1 MPKEMMDNQEMPN
14 NEVFNETTG
23 HKTTGNKTLV
33 LYSSVDGQT
42 LKIIN
47 HIKQS
52 LSGDVSVFNID
63 ENPQIDFSLY
73 QKILVGASIRYG
85 NFRPNFIKFVNQNKA
100 QLDALPNAFFVVC
113 LTARKPEKAVPK
125 NNAYMKKFDQIST
138 WQPQLKGVFA
148 GALLYS
154 RYNWWQTLL
163 IQLIMKMTGGSTDKT
178 QDIELTDWQKVDSFS
193 QDFSTR

>member
-1 MPKEMMDNQEMPN
+1 MSNEAQPKQT
-14 NEVFNETTG
+14 ETKQTET
-23 HKTTGNKTLV
+23 KQTENCAVSKTLV

-47 HIKQS
+47 RIKQP
-52 LSGDVSVFNID
+52 LTGEVIVLNID
-63 ENPQIDFSLY
+63 DNPTIDFALY
-73 QKILVGASIRYG
+73 QKVLIGASIRYG
-85 NFRPNFIKFVNQNKA
+85 NFRPNIIKFVNQHKA
-100 QLDALPNAFFVVC
+100 QLDTVCNAFFVVC
-113 LTARKPEKAVPK
+113 LTARKPEKAVPE
-125 NNAYMKKFDQIST
+125 NNAYMKKFDQLSQ

-178 QDIELTDWQKVDSFS
+178 QDLELTDWEKVDSFA
-193 QDFSTR
+193 QDFAAR

>member
-1 MPKEMMDNQEMPN
+1 MLKSTRDNQKMPN
-14 NEVFNETTG
+14 NEIFNGTT
-23 HKTTGNKTLV
+23 TNKILV

-47 HIKQS
+47 HIKKS
-52 LSGDVSVFNID
+52 IIGDVSIFNID

-73 QKILVGASIRYG
+73 QKVLVGASIRYG
-85 NFRPNFIKFVNQNKA
+85 NFRPNIIKFLNQNKA
-100 QLDALPNAFFVVC
+100 QLDTLPNAFFVVC
-113 LTARKPEKAVPK
+113 LTARKPEKAVPE
-125 NNAYMKKFDQIST
+125 NNAYMKKFDQISQ

-193 QDFSTR
+193 QDFIAR

>member
-1 MPKEMMDNQEMPN
+1 MMS
-14 NEVFNETTG
+14 TTQVPA
-23 HKTTGNKTLV
+23 NTLI

-47 HIKQS
+47 RIKQS
-52 LSGDVSVFNID
+52 IEGEVTVINVDDKL
-63 ENPQIDFSLY
+63 EIDFTLY
-73 QKILVGASIRYG
+73 NKVLVGASIRYG
-85 NFRPNFIKFVNQNKA
+85 NFRKNMINFVNQHKQ

-113 LTARKPEKAVPK
+113 LTARKPEKAVPE
-125 NNAYMKKFDQIST
+125 NNAYMKKFEQLSA
-138 WQPQLKGVFA
+138 WQPQHKAVFA

-178 QDIELTDWQKVDSFS
+178 QDMELTDWQKVEQFGEH
-193 QDFSTR
+193 FNRL

>member
-1 MPKEMMDNQEMPN
+1 MSIETISTDAIIGEAAPSETISN
-14 NEVFNETTG
+14 N
-23 HKTTGNKTLV
+23 TLV

-52 LSGDVSVFNID
+52 IIGEVTVLNID
-63 ENPQIDFSLY
+63 ENPHIDFSLY
-73 QKILVGASIRYG
+73 QKVLVGASIRYG
-85 NFRPNFIKFVNQNKA
+85 NFRPNMLQFVNEHKQ
-100 QLDALPNAFFVVC
+100 QLDTLANAFFVVC
-113 LTARKPEKAVPK
+113 LTARKPEKAIPE
-125 NNAYMKKFDQIST
+125 NNAYMKKFDQLSE

-178 QDIELTDWQKVDSFS
+178 QDLELTDWQKVDIFS
-193 QDFSTR
+193 KDFSAL

>member
-1 MPKEMMDNQEMPN
+1 MSI
-14 NEVFNETTG
+14 ETTSNDAM
-23 HKTTGNKTLV
+23 TGEAAPSESISINTLV

-52 LSGDVSVFNID
+52 ILGDVTILNID
-63 ENPQIDFSLY
+63 DNPHIDLSLY
-73 QKILVGASIRYG
+73 QKVLVGASIRYG
-85 NFRPNFIKFVNQNKA
+85 NFRPNIIKFVNKHKQ
-100 QLDALPNAFFVVC
+100 QLDAVSNAFFVVC
-113 LTARKPEKAVPK
+113 LTARKPEKAIPE
-125 NNAYMKKFDQIST
+125 NNAYMKKFDQLSE

-178 QDIELTDWQKVDSFS
+178 QDLELTDWQKVDIFS
-193 QDFSTR
+193 KEFSAL